1 MTMNTK
7 YIEKFHYRD
16 SAVANWI
23 KERPWSGLSLQIIE
37 FEFVREYLMAGLVA
51 VIYGISAYAVFLV
64 TILYAI
70 GFVSNLV
77 VPKSI
82 DSGAAGPL
90 IEGIL
95 INTML
100 LGLFAVQHSVMA
112 RQGFKRWWTR
122 FVPPSTERSTFVLF
136 SSLALLLLY
145 WQWRPIPE
153 PIWTVENPVI
163 ATALE
168 AISFFGWGLLF
179 VSTFMLSHFELFG
192 LSQVFARLFRKEL
205 PAARFHTPLLYRL
218 VRHPIYLSFLLA
230 FWATPSM
237 TAGHL
242 LFALATTG
250 YILIGIQLEER
261 DLVGLFGDRYRSY
274 KQRVRMLLPLPG
286 RRSVDL
292 ADHQASAAERSL
304 R

>member
-1 MTMNTK
+1 
-7 YIEKFHYRD
+7 
-16 SAVANWI
+16 
-23 KERPWSGLSLQIIE
+23 
-37 FEFVREYLMAGLVA
+37 MAGLVA
-51 VIYGISAYAVFLV
+51 VIYGIGAYAVFLV

-82 DSGAAGPL
+82 DSGVAGPL
-90 IEGIL
+90 IDSML

-122 FVPPSTERSTFVLF
+122 FVPASIERSTFVLL

-145 WQWRPIPE
+145 WQWRSIPE
-153 PIWTVENPVI
+153 TIWAVQNPVI

-179 VSTFMLSHFELFG
+179 ASTFMLSHFELFG
-192 LSQVFARLFRKEL
+192 LSQVFARLFRMPS
-205 PAARFHTPLLYRL
+205 PAAKFHTPLLYRL

-242 LFALATTG
+242 LFAIATTG

-261 DLVGLFGDRYRSY
+261 DLIAMFGDQYRSY
-274 KQRVRMLLPLPG
+274 RERVSILLPLPV
-286 RRSVDL
+286 RK
-292 ADHQASAAERSL
+292 
-304 R
+304 

>member
-1 MTMNTK
+1 
-7 YIEKFHYRD
+7 
-16 SAVANWI
+16 
-23 KERPWSGLSLQIIE
+23 
-37 FEFVREYLMAGLVA
+37 MAGLVA
-51 VIYGISAYAVFLV
+51 VIYGIGAYAVFLV

-82 DSGAAGPL
+82 DSGVAGPL
-90 IEGIL
+90 IDSML

-122 FVPPSTERSTFVLF
+122 FVPASIERSTFVLL

-153 PIWTVENPVI
+153 PIWTVQNPVI

-179 VSTFMLSHFELFG
+179 ASTFMLSHFELFG
-192 LSQVFARLFRKEL
+192 LSQVFARLFRMQS
-205 PAARFHTPLLYRL
+205 PAAKFHTPLLYRL

-242 LFALATTG
+242 LFAVATTG

-261 DLVGLFGDRYRSY
+261 DLIAMFGDQYRSY
-274 KQRVRMLLPLPG
+274 KQRVSMLLPLPG
-286 RRSVDL
+286 RKQDDRTDQ
-292 ADHQASAAERSL
+292 QASAAARTL

>member
-1 MTMNTK
+1 
-7 YIEKFHYRD
+7 
-16 SAVANWI
+16 
-23 KERPWSGLSLQIIE
+23 
-37 FEFVREYLMAGLVA
+37 MAGLVA

-90 IEGIL
+90 IESIL

-100 LGLFAVQHSVMA
+100 LVLFAVQHSVMA

-122 FVPPSTERSTFVLF
+122 FVPPSTERSAFVLF

-163 ATALE
+163 ATALGN
-168 AISFFGWGLLF
+168 F
-179 VSTFMLSHFELFG
+179 
-192 LSQVFARLFRKEL
+192 LFRQGLAVCQHLHAQSFRAVWTEPGICAALPQRVACPAALPAGAASDLSEL
-205 PAARFHTPLLYRL
+205 PARLLGDAVDDGGSSAIRTGDDRL
-218 VRHPIYLSFLLA
+218 HLDRHPARRARSRWNIRRPVSQLQ
-230 FWATPSM
+230 
-237 TAGHL
+237 
-242 LFALATTG
+242 TTRFDAAS
-250 YILIGIQLEER
+250 ITWSQIG
-261 DLVGLFGDRYRSY
+261 
-274 KQRVRMLLPLPG
+274 
-286 RRSVDL
+286 
-292 ADHQASAAERSL
+292 
-304 R
+304 